1 MERAQAAEVAE
12 HRLDGACKRRMV
24 VGEVADAA
32 DHGGCLGFCGIQ
44 TLLLCAEARRGTT
57 MILITGATGRTGGE
71 SARDLAAL
79 VMGRPATTL
88 AQFIHDHR
96 AVFTP

>member
-1 MERAQAAEVAE
+1 
-12 HRLDGACKRRMV
+12 
-24 VGEVADAA
+24 
-32 DHGGCLGFCGIQ
+32 
-44 TLLLCAEARRGTT
+44 